1 MRGLGAAIVVAMTVL
16 AGPLWADEVV
26 VMIENFTFSP
36 QTVTIRPGDTVIW
49 KNGDDIPHSV
59 VEKDLVFRSPPL
71 DTGDAFSMT
80 FTEFGEVEYYCGFHP
95 MMQGKVI
102 VSGANR

>member
-1 MRGLGAAIVVAMTVL
+1 MAFCVAAAFMSAPARADEIVVT
-16 AGPLWADEVV
+16 
-26 VMIENFTFSP
+26 IENFTFSP

-59 VEKDLVFRSPPL
+59 VEQGRAFRSPPL

-80 FTEFGEVEYYCGFHP
+80 FTELGEVDYYCGFHP
-95 MMQGKVI
+95 MMLGKVI
-102 VSGANR
+102 VSGTSQ

>member
-1 MRGLGAAIVVAMTVL
+1 MRVFRIAFCVVAAVMS
-16 AGPLWADEVV
+16 GPAWADEIVV
-26 VMIENFTFSP
+26 TIENFTFSP

-59 VEKDLVFRSPPL
+59 VEQDLVFRSPPL

-80 FTEFGEVEYYCGFHP
+80 FTELGEVDYYCGFHP
-95 MMQGKVI
+95 MMLGKVI
-102 VSGANR
+102 VSGSSR